1 MDKRLLVSLA
11 MALVTSASFA
21 QISNTLSPYSQFGLG
36 NLSDQS
42 VGFNRGMSGL
52 GIGWRD
58 GKTVNVINP
67 ASYSAIDSLT
77 MIFDAGVIGQIT
89 NFSENGTKRNKK
101 TGDFDYFVSS
111 FRLLPKVGVGF
122 GVIPYSSIGYSYSN
136 QSYISENNHETY
148 NTQTNTGDGGFSQ
161 AFVGAGWEF
170 VKGLSVGFNFSYF
183 WGKYD
188 KLVTVISND
197 TYVNTLTKTYSTSVS
212 SYKLDFGLQYQQR
225 LNKDNLLTLGA
236 TVGLGHNLGAKA
248 SMINANTNNVT
259 SVSTVSTDSVMNA
272 FDLPFTFGVGATI
285 AHKNHLVVGIDYA
298 LQKWGSLDYP
308 SVNSKTKAYENTSGI
323 LRDRHKVTIGADWI
337 PNANSRRLYN
347 RIHYRGGL
355 SYATP
360 YYNIGGNK
368 GPKEITLSG
377 GFAIPL
383 TNSWNNRSVLNITAQ
398 WVHLSAQDFIKENTF
413 RLTIGL
419 TFNERWF
426 AKWKVD

>member
-1 MDKRLLVSLA
+1 MDKRSLVSLV
-11 MALVTSASFA
+11 MALVTSTVFA
-21 QISNTLSPYSQFGLG
+21 QVSSTLSPYSQFGLG
-36 NLSDQS
+36 ILSDQS

-52 GIGWRD
+52 GIGWRN
-58 GKTVNVINP
+58 GKTVNVTNP
-67 ASYSAIDSLT
+67 ASYSSIDSLT
-77 MIFDAGVIGQIT
+77 MIFDAGIMGQMT
-89 NFSENGTKRNKK
+89 NFSENGAKKNKK
-101 TGDFDYFVSS
+101 TGSFDYFVSS
-111 FRLLPKVGVGF
+111 FRLLPNIGVGF
-122 GVIPYSSIGYSYSN
+122 GVIPYSNIGYNYSN
-136 QSYISENNHETY
+136 KSYIDNNIENY

-188 KLVTVISND
+188 KLLTVISND
-197 TYVNTLTKTYSTSVS
+197 TYVNTLTKTYSTKVN
-212 SYKLDFGLQYQQR
+212 SYKLDFGLQFQQS
-225 LNKDNLLTLGA
+225 LNKNNLLTLGA

-248 SMINANTNNVT
+248 TMIYANTNNTT
-259 SVSTVSTDSVMNA
+259 SVSTVTTDSVMNA
-272 FDLPFTFGVGATI
+272 FDIPFSFGVGATLT
-285 AHKNHLVVGIDYA
+285 HKNKLVVGVDYI

-308 SVNSKTKAYENTSGI
+308 SVNSQSAYVNTSGI
-323 LRDRHKVTIGADWI
+323 LKDRHKVTIGADWV
-337 PNANSRRLYN
+337 PEATSRRLYN
-347 RIHYRGGL
+347 RIHYKAGL

-360 YYNIGGNK
+360 YYNIKGGD

-398 WVHLSAQDFIKENTF
+398 WVHMSAKNYIEENTF
-413 RLTIGL
+413 RLTLGL